1 MKNGYEQIILE
12 KDNQIED
19 LTQENMHMLN
29 EIQSRD
35 VDHQTLE
42 EKLEY
47 VDNEICNLAKQLQ
60 H

>member
-1 MKNGYEQIILE
+1 MKNGYESIINE

-29 EIQSRD
+29 EIQERD
-35 VDHQTLE
+35 VGHQTLE

-47 VDNEICNLAKQLQ
+47 VDTEICNLAKQLQ